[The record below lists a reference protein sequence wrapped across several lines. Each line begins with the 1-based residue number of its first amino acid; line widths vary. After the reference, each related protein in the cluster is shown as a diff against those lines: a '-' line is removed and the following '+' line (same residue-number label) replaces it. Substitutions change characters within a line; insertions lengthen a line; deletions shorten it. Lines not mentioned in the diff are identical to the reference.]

1 MKNNKELKK
10 QIRQLRKLKNEMQP
24 RSKERIELHR
34 KIKIMQKE
42 LEQSKIIDKDKQ
54 PIIEQIKKLDPLVER
69 LNQDLN
75 QFSKE
80 QLEFHL
86 KKLKEKS
93 V

>member
-1 MKNNKELKK
+1 MSNKELKK
-10 QIRQLRKLKNEMQP
+10 QISKLRKLKNKM
-24 RSKERIELHR
+24 RTGSSDRIELHR

-42 LEQSKIIDKDKQ
+42 LEQSKIIDQDKQ
-54 PIIEQIKKLDPLVER
+54 PLIEEIKKLDPLVER

-86 KKLKEKS
+86 KKLKAKKS
-93 V
+93 

>member
-10 QIRQLRKLKNEMQP
+10 QISKLRKLKNTMRP
-24 RSKERIELHR
+24 NSKERIELHR

-42 LEQSKIIDKDKQ
+42 LEQSKIIDQDKQ
-54 PIIEQIKKLDPLVER
+54 PIIEEIKKLDPLVER

-86 KKLKEKS
+86 KKIKEKS
-93 V
+93 

>member
-1 MKNNKELKK
+1 
-10 QIRQLRKLKNEMQP
+10 
-24 RSKERIELHR
+24 
-34 KIKIMQKE
+34 MQKE
-42 LEQSKIIDKDKQ
+42 LEQSKIIDQDKQ
-54 PIIEQIKKLDPLVER
+54 PIIEEIKKLDPLVER

-75 QFSKE
+75 RFSKE

>member
-1 MKNNKELKK
+1 MTNKELKK
-10 QIRQLRKLKNEMQP
+10 QISKLRKLKNKM
-24 RSKERIELHR
+24 RVGSSDRIELHR
-34 KIKIMQKE
+34 KIKEMKQQ

-54 PIIEQIKKLDPLVER
+54 PIIEQIKKLDPLVEK

-75 QFSKE
+75 RFSKE

>member
-42 LEQSKIIDKDKQ
+42 LEQSKIIDQDKQ
-54 PIIEQIKKLDPLVER
+54 PIIEEIKKLDPLVER

>member
-93 V
+93 

>member
-1 MKNNKELKK
+1 MTNKELKK
-10 QIRQLRKLKNEMQP
+10 EISKLRKLKNQMQP
-24 RSKERIELHR
+24 NSSERVELHR
-34 KIKIMQKE
+34 KIKAMKEE
-42 LEQSKIIDKDKQ
+42 LEQSKIIDQDKQ
-54 PIIEQIKKLDPLVER
+54 PIIEEIKKLDPLVER

-75 QFSKE
+75 RFSKE